1 MPIDFADPA
10 FFNMI
15 RTTKG
20 HTTSSYL
27 LTLAALMHGL
37 DVTFFRSQ
45 REAGI
50 NKPLFPLEVSEPIF
64 YRVSNGRRAH
74 FFNGTQSERTSTVA
88 ALTTKNKFKTKA
100 LLHAKKLNTPFGGV
114 ISAQDHGLLGR
125 MHQAGVKWFVIKPVA
140 GSLSKGVFLHQSAA
154 QVFQYL
160 QAHPKES
167 FLVEQHISG
176 FEHRVY
182 VVDGVAVSAYRRV
195 PNHVVG
201 NGTDIVRT
209 LFAARQDQRKRNPLL
224 VDKPA
229 DMAEIEMALVGRGGR
244 WSDVPAQGQIVWL
257 AANALPSRQ
266 GDYIPSLDTLPEGAK
281 RLAVDAAKA
290 VSAYNAGLDM
300 IVQPS
305 GEASVLEI
313 NIRAWIGSHS
323 FPHPNG
329 AYNLTVP
336 TALIQSLFGPPKTA
350 PRPLLGF
357 DFQAL
362 GVEVFRESRTS
373 SGVQAVD
380 FAQFG

>member
-1 MPIDFADPA
+1 
-10 FFNMI
+10 
-15 RTTKG
+15 
-20 HTTSSYL
+20 
-27 LTLAALMHGL
+27 
-37 DVTFFRSQ
+37 
-45 REAGI
+45 
-50 NKPLFPLEVSEPIF
+50 
-64 YRVSNGRRAH
+64 
-74 FFNGTQSERTSTVA
+74 
-88 ALTTKNKFKTKA
+88 
-100 LLHAKKLNTPFGGV
+100 
-114 ISAQDHGLLGR
+114 

-160 QAHPKES
+160 QSHPKES

-201 NGTDIVRT
+201 NGTDNVRT
-209 LFAARQDQRKRNPLL
+209 LFAARQEQRKRNPLL

-244 WSDVPAQGQIVWL
+244 WSDVPAQGQTVWL

-281 RLAVDAAKA
+281 RLAVDAARA

-305 GEASVLEI
+305 GEAYVLEI

-329 AYNLTVP
+329 ASNLTVP
-336 TALIQSLFGPPKTA
+336 TALIQSLFGPPKKA